1 MQTSAR
7 SADQFKRTNS
17 NGWTPANHRTS
28 SDSEVL
34 SQLFL
39 TLFNNFQ
46 KWKLWPTCSLNF
58 SEWPSGGSQ
67 WGIPQCDQFDNC
79 SRQLQPSKVF
89 KESKEID
96 KQISRLLQWAPSADC
111 LSGLSEW
118 AQWGL
123 FSEVPSTSNDLQR
136 FPTISWSVLKR
147 PLRRLKN

>member
-28 SDSEVL
+28 SESTL
-34 SQLFL
+34 S
-39 TLFNNFQ
+39 NPFQ
-46 KWKLWPTCSLNF
+46 QF
-58 SEWPSGGSQ
+58 SEMKTLANLFSELQ
-67 WGIPQCDQFDNC
+67 WVAQWGIPVGIPQCDQFDNC

-111 LSGLSEW
+111 LSGLSQRIVW
-118 AQWGL
+118 VSSMRSLQWGP
-123 FSEVPSTSNDLQR
+123 FSEVPSVRSLQQATICNDFQR
-136 FPTISWSVLKR
+136 SPGAS
-147 PLRRLKN
+147 